1 MLVLTRHEQEEIVI
15 AGKIRIKVLGI
26 QEGRI
31 RLDVSAPR
39 EAPVVRKEVRDRQAG
54 PAAVVPRP

>member
-15 AGKIRIKVLGI
+15 AGEIRIKVLGI

-31 RLDVSAPR
+31 RLGVSAPR
-39 EAPVVRKEVRDRQAG
+39 EAPVVRKEVRDRQTG